1 MLHLDSQVM
10 LKESKRRQ
18 RHQRLNQ
25 CCECKEETIPRY
37 IIVGLLL
44 SQYMTAPLYSASTY
58 LFRFRQHAQEFEADA
73 FAVDLGHA
81 VPLMELLVRL
91 HAMNDAIGSDVLYD
105 ALHETHPS
113 AKIRVM
119 AIEKRQWEREEREE
133 EAIGKSIHFKAFA

>member
-1 MLHLDSQVM
+1 MYTAFGFTSNGDGV
-10 LKESKRRQ
+10 KEMAETSTTAINAVSTKKR
-18 RHQRLNQ
+18 HS
-25 CCECKEETIPRY
+25 PRY
-37 IIVGLLL
+37 IIIGLLL

-81 VPLMELLVRL
+81 VPLIELLVRL
-91 HAMNDAIGSDVLYD
+91 HAINDAVGSDVLYD

-119 AIEKRQWEREEREE
+119 AIEKRQWERE
-133 EAIGKSIHFKAFA
+133 GMSQ